1 MKKIFQL
8 LPVITLSALILT
20 LPACKKQGCTDQ
32 TALNYDADAKED
44 DGSCEYST
52 ETALAIHFNS
62 MVGSENLVYNQEYTV
77 NGRKLKFT
85 RAQFYV
91 SGIHLEKHDGSHLHL
106 EDQYLLV
113 HGGAHEYSIGNVPT
127 GSYHGMS
134 FDIGL
139 DSTAN
144 HSDPAIYAADH
155 ALSPLD
161 ANYSHWT
168 WNSGYIFIRLEG
180 YVDTTAAA
188 NGTAN
193 AGFAYHV
200 GMDSFRRTA
209 ELSFQKDFTGTSSQL
224 ELAIDWA
231 KFLEGIDLTTELETH
246 TTNNMSLATV
256 VADNGPDAI
265 SVE

>member
-113 HGGAHEYSIGNVPT
+113 HGGAHHYSIGNVPSA
-127 GSYHGMS
+127 SYHGMS
-134 FDIGL
+134 FDVGV
-139 DSTAN
+139 DSAAN
-144 HSDPAIYAADH
+144 HSDPATYASGH
-155 ALSPLD
+155 ALSSLD

-168 WNSGYIFIRLEG
+168 WNSGYVFIRLEG

-188 NGTAN
+188 TGN
-193 AGFAYHV
+193 ADIGFVYHV
-200 GMDSFRRTA
+200 GMDNLKRNV
-209 ELSFQKDFTGTSSQL
+209 ELSFHKDFTGASSDL
-224 ELAIDWA
+224 MLKIDWA
-231 KFLEGIDLTTELETH
+231 KFLEGLNLTTDIETH
-246 TTNNMSLATV
+246 TMNNMPVATM
-256 VADNGPDAI
+256 VADNASDAI
-265 SVE
+265 SVQ